1 MDVVN
6 FGLLKHPMNWV
17 TVVLMLLIAGIAVH
31 LVLRLWQNS

>member
-1 MDVVN
+1 VVN